1 MRRSGQ
7 LERAK
12 GSAIG
17 RVLVPEPLIWRHAL
31 PLQHL
36 PHELADHHRVALG
49 LDQHVQDLAFSI
61 HGPPEIYQVAANP
74 DRHLVKVPDVDG
86 PRLAR

>member
-17 RVLVPEPLIWRHAL
+17 RVLVREPLVWRHAL
-31 PLQHL
+31 PLQQL
-36 PHELADHHRVALG
+36 AHELADRLHVVLG
-49 LDQHVQDLAFSI
+49 LDQHVQDLAFCI
-61 HGPPEIYQVAANP
+61 HGPPEIYQVAANL
-74 DRHLVKVPDVDG
+74 DRHLVEVPDVDG